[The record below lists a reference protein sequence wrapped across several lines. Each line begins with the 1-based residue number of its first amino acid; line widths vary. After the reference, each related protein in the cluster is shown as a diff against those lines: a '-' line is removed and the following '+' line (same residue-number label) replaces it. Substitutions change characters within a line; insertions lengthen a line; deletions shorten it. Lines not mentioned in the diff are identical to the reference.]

1 MRVPDAF
8 LKCVGFISHENPTP
22 QYIGTMFVVGIASKS
37 GRVFLHAVTAKHVAE
52 SVDGG
57 PFLFGVNFKDGM
69 AGGVRRARRCGGQ
82 PPEAHKY
89 GCGPGCVPP
98 ARCARE
104 Y

>member
-69 AGGVRRARRCGGQ
+69 AGWRCSALEWWCHPTGPQMALAVTCFFSTVPFRR
-82 PPEAHKY
+82 
-89 GCGPGCVPP
+89 
-98 ARCARE
+98 
-104 Y
+104 